1 MFVLFD
7 LTVILLGNQILRS
20 NSLGRWFTSVAKSI
34 HRNTT
39 YKRTNC
45 CPGQAALVVGASSCA
60 PEGLGFDSHSG
71 HIPRLQVQFPVKVR
85 MGGSWLMFL
94 SHIDVSL
101 SLPSFFPSF
110 LPSFLPPFLSP
121 SLPLCLPSSH
131 SEISGHVLQWG
142 LKENSKQKKLSMTRA
157 LTSKCCYIHNTQKY
171 LITIY

>member
-85 MGGSWLMFL
+85 MEGSWLMFL

-101 SLPSFFPSF
+101 SLPSFLPSVLPSF
-110 LPSFLPPFLSP
+110 LPSSLPLSLPPSLSPFLS
-121 SLPLCLPSSH
+121 LWN
-131 SEISGHVLQWG
+131 QWACAPVRI
-142 LKENSKQKKLSMTRA
+142 KRKFKTEK
-157 LTSKCCYIHNTQKY
+157 IVHD
-171 LITIY
+171 